1 MLHDLGPK
9 YGLDPE
15 ACVRVVHGMPN
26 WAALNS
32 EVYMHTVV
40 PNLIRLGLIT
50 ERSEPKYRKL
60 GILSDTRTAP
70 RSALPLSA

>member
-1 MLHDLGPK
+1 MRSL
-9 YGLDPE
+9 
-15 ACVRVVHGMPN
+15 PN

-32 EVYMHTVV
+32 EVYMHTVM

-50 ERSEPKYRKL
+50 ERTEARYRKL

-70 RSALPLSA
+70 RSELPLSA